1 MTTAEKARVDPRIGG
16 FVPALEGM
24 RGLAAVGVLLT
35 HVAFQTGSTGTPL
48 VGPLLGRLDLAVAV
62 FFALS
67 GFLLWRP
74 HAAAARG
81 SRPRPSVRTYLVHRA
96 ARILPA
102 YSLVVVVVL
111 ALLPGA
117 GGGVRVWIA
126 NLTLVQVFIP
136 LTLTQGMT
144 QMWSLSVEVA
154 FYLLLP
160 FIGAAMAALRGPR
173 ARLRTPVLVGV
184 SALSLGW
191 TFLPI
196 STADGVNIENWLPG
210 YLAWFAAG
218 MVVAEAA
225 AELALRETRSDSDLP
240 AQSRPVSDL
249 PAQSRPVSDLPAV
262 PLVVRIASRR
272 WLLTG
277 IAAAAFAASSTP
289 IAGAQDLT
297 TPAAWQ
303 FAVKVA
309 LGAVVAFCLIAP
321 LAVGTGV
328 RTRWLSG
335 PFALMIGRW
344 SYGIFIWHLAVL
356 AVVFPVLGVSPF
368 GGQFLLVAGA
378 TVVLTLPVAA
388 ASYALV
394 EEPVRV
400 ALRRRE
406 ARRAD
411 RIRANEGSAASATAP
426 TDASAA
432 S

>member
-102 YSLVVVVVL
+102 YWLVVVVVL

-117 GGGVRVWIA
+117 GGGVRGWIA
-126 NLTLVQVFIP
+126 NLTLVQVFVP

-160 FIGAAMAALRGPR
+160 FIGVAMAALRGPR

-225 AELALRETRSDSDLP
+225 A
-240 AQSRPVSDL
+240 DL

>member
-35 HVAFQTGSTGTPL
+35 HVAFQTGSTGTPV

-102 YSLVVVVVL
+102 YWLVVVVVL

-126 NLTLVQVFIP
+126 NLTLVQVFVP

-160 FIGAAMAALRGPR
+160 FIGVAMAGLRGPR

-225 AELALRETRSDSDLP
+225 ADLALRESRSD
-240 AQSRPVSDL
+240 
-249 PAQSRPVSDLPAV
+249 SDLPAV

-272 WLLTG
+272 RLLTG
-277 IAAAAFAASSTP
+277 IAAVAFAASSTP

-297 TPAAWQ
+297 TPSAWQ

-309 LGAVVAFCLIAP
+309 LGAVVAFCLVAP

-335 PFALMIGRW
+335 PFALVIGRW

>member
-1 MTTAEKARVDPRIGG
+1 MRQTLLTMTTAEKARVDPRIGG

-102 YSLVVVVVL
+102 YWLVVVVVL

-117 GGGVRVWIA
+117 GGGVRGWIA
-126 NLTLVQVFIP
+126 NLTLVQVFVP

-160 FIGAAMAALRGPR
+160 FIGVAMAALRGPR

-225 AELALRETRSDSDLP
+225 A
-240 AQSRPVSDL
+240 DL

>member
-1 MTTAEKARVDPRIGG
+1 MRQTLLTMTTAEKARVDPRIGG

-81 SRPRPSVRTYLVHRA
+81 SRPRPSVRSYLVHRA

-102 YSLVVVVVL
+102 YWLVVVVVL

-126 NLTLVQVFIP
+126 NLTLVQVFVP

-160 FIGAAMAALRGPR
+160 FIGVAMAALRGPR

-225 AELALRETRSDSDLP
+225 AELAVRE
-240 AQSRPVSDL
+240 
-249 PAQSRPVSDLPAV
+249 SRPVSDLPAV

>member
-1 MTTAEKARVDPRIGG
+1 
-16 FVPALEGM
+16 
-24 RGLAAVGVLLT
+24 
-35 HVAFQTGSTGTPL
+35 
-48 VGPLLGRLDLAVAV
+48 
-62 FFALS
+62 
-67 GFLLWRP
+67 
-74 HAAAARG
+74 
-81 SRPRPSVRTYLVHRA
+81 
-96 ARILPA
+96 
-102 YSLVVVVVL
+102 
-111 ALLPGA
+111 
-117 GGGVRVWIA
+117 
-126 NLTLVQVFIP
+126 
-136 LTLTQGMT
+136 
-144 QMWSLSVEVA
+144 
-154 FYLLLP
+154 
-160 FIGAAMAALRGPR
+160 
-173 ARLRTPVLVGV
+173 
-184 SALSLGW
+184 
-191 TFLPI
+191 
-196 STADGVNIENWLPG
+196 
-210 YLAWFAAG
+210 
-218 MVVAEAA
+218 
-225 AELALRETRSDSDLP
+225 
-240 AQSRPVSDL
+240 
-249 PAQSRPVSDLPAV
+249 
-262 PLVVRIASRR
+262 
-272 WLLTG
+272 LLTG

>member
-1 MTTAEKARVDPRIGG
+1 MRQTRLTMTTVQNDRPSGQASG

-35 HVAFQTGSTGTPL
+35 HVAFQTGTTSVPVIGAA
-48 VGPLLGRLDLAVAV
+48 LGRLDLAVAV

-81 SRPRPSVRTYLVHRA
+81 LRSRPSTRTYLLHRA

-102 YSLVVVVVL
+102 YWLVVAVVL
-111 ALLPGA
+111 TLLPGA
-117 GGGVRVWIA
+117 GGGVRLWLA
-126 NLTLVQVFIP
+126 NLTLVQVFVP
-136 LTLTQGMT
+136 LTLTEGMT

-160 FIGAAMAALRGPR
+160 LIGLAMASLAGAR
-173 ARLRTPVLVGV
+173 ARFRIPVILAV
-184 SALSLGW
+184 SVISLGW

-196 STADGVNIENWLPG
+196 ATESGVNIENWMPG
-210 YLAWFAAG
+210 YLAWFGAG
-218 MVVAEAA
+218 MIVAEAA
-225 AELALRETRSDSDLP
+225 ANTAGDSVL
-240 AQSRPVSDL
+240 
-249 PAQSRPVSDLPAV
+249 
-262 PLVVRIASRR
+262 VRIASRR

-277 IAAAAFAASSTP
+277 VAAVAFAVSSTP
-289 IAGAQDLT
+289 LAGEQGLT

-303 FAVKVA
+303 FAVKVL

-321 LAVGTGV
+321 LVLGVGV
-328 RTRWLSG
+328 RTRWLAG
-335 PFALMIGRW
+335 PFALTIGRW

-356 AVVFPVLGVSPF
+356 AVVFPLLGIAPF
-368 GGQFLLVAGA
+368 DGQFLVLAGVTLA
-378 TVVLTLPVAA
+378 LTLPVAA

-406 ARRAD
+406 DRRRNGGIA
-411 RIRANEGSAASATAP
+411 ASAAAATPSSAAS
-426 TDASAA
+426 
-432 S
+432 

>member
-102 YSLVVVVVL
+102 YWLVVVVVL

-126 NLTLVQVFIP
+126 NLTLVQVFVP

-160 FIGAAMAALRGPR
+160 FIGVAMAALRGPR

-225 AELALRETRSDSDLP
+225 AELALRE
-240 AQSRPVSDL
+240 
-249 PAQSRPVSDLPAV
+249 SRPVSDLPAV

>member
-81 SRPRPSVRTYLVHRA
+81 SRPRPSVRSYLVHRA

-102 YSLVVVVVL
+102 YWLVVVVVL

-126 NLTLVQVFIP
+126 NLTLVQVFVP

-160 FIGAAMAALRGPR
+160 FIGVAMAALRGPR

-225 AELALRETRSDSDLP
+225 AELAVRE
-240 AQSRPVSDL
+240 
-249 PAQSRPVSDLPAV
+249 SRPVSDLPAV

>member
-1 MTTAEKARVDPRIGG
+1 MRQTLLTMTTAEKARVDPRIGG

-102 YSLVVVVVL
+102 YWLVVVVVL

-126 NLTLVQVFIP
+126 NLTLVQVFVP

-160 FIGAAMAALRGPR
+160 FIGVAMAALRGPR
-173 ARLRTPVLVGV
+173 ARLRTPVLIGV

-225 AELALRETRSDSDLP
+225 A
-240 AQSRPVSDL
+240 DL

-406 ARRAD
+406 TRRAD
-411 RIRANEGSAASATAP
+411 RIRPNEGSTASATAP